1 MIVTLP
7 NPDFQRYVQALERSV
22 VATDNEARAYTGPLL
37 GRDRTS
43 EPNRGLGAFTQ
54 YGVEAWTRFLNRWS
68 DFYHRVIYEGQTSQA
83 IQAESTALAEMLAG
97 WRELLYTRTDGQVP
111 SHSNFFTYQ
120 ILGRE
125 IDAPTRSSE
134 RRTTSPPRIR
144 RTEQTSTPPPTSQ
157 SSSGNW
163 IIPIGLLVALMAF
176 SQKG

>member
-7 NPDFQRYVQALERSV
+7 NSEFQRYVLALERSV
-22 VATDNEARAYTGPLL
+22 VATDNEARAYTGPLW
-37 GRDRTS
+37 GRDRTT
-43 EPNRGLGAFTQ
+43 EPNRGLGAFTS

-68 DFYHRVIYEGQTSQA
+68 DFYNRVINEGRTSQA
-83 IQAESTALAEMLAG
+83 IQAESTSLAEMLAG

-125 IDAPTRSSE
+125 TTAPTRASE
-134 RRTTSPPRIR
+134 RRTTSPPRIQ
-144 RTEQTSTPPPTSQ
+144 RTEQSSTPPASQ
-157 SSSGNW
+157 SSSAGW
-163 IIPIGLLVALMAF
+163 VLPIGLLVALFAL